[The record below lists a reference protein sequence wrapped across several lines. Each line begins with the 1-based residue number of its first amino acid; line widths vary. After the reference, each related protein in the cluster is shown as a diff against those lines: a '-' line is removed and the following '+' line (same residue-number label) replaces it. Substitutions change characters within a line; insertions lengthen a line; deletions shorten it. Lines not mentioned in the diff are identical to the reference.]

1 MRVINTL
8 PFEIR
13 VVLGLQKKKKKKKRP
28 RLSLEK
34 GVILIGV
41 ATLCHRRHR

>member
-13 VVLGLQKKKKKKKRP
+13 VVLGLQKKKKKRP

-41 ATLCHRRHR
+41 ATLWHRRHR

>member
-13 VVLGLQKKKKKKKRP
+13 VVLGLQKKKKKKRP

-41 ATLCHRRHR
+41 ATLWHRRHR